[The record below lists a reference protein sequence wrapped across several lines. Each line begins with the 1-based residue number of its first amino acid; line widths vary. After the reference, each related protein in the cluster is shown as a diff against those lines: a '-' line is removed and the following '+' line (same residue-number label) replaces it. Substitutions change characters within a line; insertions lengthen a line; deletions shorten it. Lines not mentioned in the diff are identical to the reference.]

1 VRDDLQTFLFG
12 VIRRGTDKDVGFN
25 VVGVIE
31 GVEESLRR
39 SDLWIWVALLQR
51 LRLDVVVD

>member
-12 VIRRGTDKDVGFN
+12 VIRRGTDKDVSFN